1 MRRLAVVSVLLVLA
15 GLLLLL
21 PSSPLYSLIT
31 KGTTSSS
38 TATPASAFRFVIS
51 TTTSSSTDN
60 TSTIESLVGFG
71 LIAVGAVFE
80 LLSLITD
87 VPGAV
92 STVAA
97 AAEPEVTQPTP
108 SPTPAAQP
116 VTTIGEKK
124 K

>member
-1 MRRLAVVSVLLVLA
+1 MRRLAVVSILLILA

-38 TATPASAFRFVIS
+38 TPTRSAVFEFAIP
-51 TTTSSSTDN
+51 TTSTSTDN

-71 LIAVGAVFE
+71 LVAVGAVLE
-80 LLSLITD
+80 LLSLVTD
-87 VPGAV
+87 VPGPV

-97 AAEPEVTQPTP
+97 AAEAEVTPPTP
-108 SPTPAAQP
+108 TPTPAEP
-116 VTTIGEKK
+116 VTTLGEKK